1 MNFGKQLKEG
11 LITQNPVLV
20 QVLGMCSTMAITTS
34 FFNGLGMG
42 VSVLIILTLSN
53 IFISLLRKIIPN
65 EVRIAC
71 YIVVIAGFVTC
82 VDLLLKA
89 FVPALSSS
97 LGVFIPLIVV
107 NCIILGRAEGFA
119 SKNGVG
125 ASAVDGI
132 CQGIGYTLVLIVM
145 CVVREFLGS
154 GKFGG
159 GLLGGGALGSAPGV
173 TIIPEEFGIKVL
185 TLPVGGFLTL
195 GCLIALMQWA
205 LAKSAKKKEGKYVM
219 SVTTLLAISLGA
231 ILTNNFIFAQFLG
244 ICPFLGVSKKID
256 TAVGMGAA
264 VTFVMGLA
272 SAVCFGVNK
281 ILVAMGLGYMQTV
294 AFILV
299 IAGLVQFV
307 EMFLK
312 KNIPTLYTALGV
324 YLPLITTN
332 CAVLGVALLNV
343 QNDYSFIGSVV
354 YGITG
359 GLGFLLAIFLFA
371 AVREQLEVS
380 SENPKAFDG
389 FPIALVTAGLMALA
403 FMGFSGLK
411 VW

>member
-132 CQGIGYTLVLIVM
+132 CQGIGYTVVLVIM
-145 CVVREFLGS
+145 CTVRE
-154 GKFGG
+154 
-159 GLLGGGALGSAPGV
+159 LLGAGTLMGIQIMPASYTPALMLV
-173 TIIPEEFGIKVL
+173 
-185 TLPVGGFLTL
+185 LPVGGFLCL
-195 GCLIALMQWA
+195 GTLIAVMQWA
-205 LAKSAKKKEGKYVM
+205 LARSEKKAAEKNEKEG
-219 SVTTLLAISLGA
+219 
-231 ILTNNFIFAQFLG
+231 N
-244 ICPFLGVSKKID
+244 
-256 TAVGMGAA
+256 
-264 VTFVMGLA
+264 
-272 SAVCFGVNK
+272 
-281 ILVAMGLGYMQTV
+281 
-294 AFILV
+294 
-299 IAGLVQFV
+299 
-307 EMFLK
+307 
-312 KNIPTLYTALGV
+312 
-324 YLPLITTN
+324 
-332 CAVLGVALLNV
+332 
-343 QNDYSFIGSVV
+343 
-354 YGITG
+354 
-359 GLGFLLAIFLFA
+359 
-371 AVREQLEVS
+371 
-380 SENPKAFDG
+380 
-389 FPIALVTAGLMALA
+389 
-403 FMGFSGLK
+403 
-411 VW
+411 